1 MNQDHKNWKN
11 KMDQL
16 KTHASPID
24 LFSEWESLEKRMNQK
39 KRKKFLFWFLP
50 VTLASAGLF
59 VWFYLDHS
67 DTSVSPKKDVIIVHS
82 KTETTKK
89 EVDLPSKTRKE
100 ITNQKPLPSIPPAKT
115 NHLSEVPSLTYL
127 SNISETEKPTLM
139 YDTDDFS
146 GKEKQELTTQKT
158 QHIQGAYISVSEVI
172 VAANEHEVTP
182 EFSDQPE
189 ITKKPLWESPEIVD
203 TKFAVITGLSDQISI
218 GNPII
223 PLKKELPF
231 FLDVRMLAGQSVYQ
245 YQNISGEDNRILSM
259 RQSAERPL
267 ETYGAN
273 LLFGKEL
280 GKSFYISA
288 GVTFLRSNEKWT
300 SSKSDTTTIFLEN
313 QVTGVY
319 TNHEGV
325 VTETTGN
332 KTALQISQLHQT
344 RYNHLTMIA
353 PTVTI
358 GKNFTI
364 YKTLWSL
371 EGILA
376 FPVYSRFFGEVWDD
390 HQKMT
395 DIKNVYEVKNAVSYG
410 GCLSYVFPVSGRLNI
425 YGGYQYQFSRIHSFS
440 GYFRNQHFHS
450 LGLGMKYF
458 MNL

>member
-1 MNQDHKNWKN
+1 
-11 KMDQL
+11 MDQL

-39 KRKKFLFWFLP
+39 KRRKFLFWFLP
-50 VTLASAGLF
+50 VTLASVGLF
-59 VWFYLDHS
+59 VWLYLDHS
-67 DTSVSPKKDVIIVHS
+67 DASVSPKKDIIVAHS
-82 KTETTKK
+82 ATETTKK
-89 EVDLPSKTRKE
+89 EVDLPSKSNSE
-100 ITNQKPLPSIPPAKT
+100 ITNQKPFPSVPPTKT
-115 NHLSEVPSLTYL
+115 NHLSDLPSLTYL
-127 SNISETEKPTLM
+127 PDIAETEKPTLI
-139 YDTDDFS
+139 YDTSDFS
-146 GKEKQELTTQKT
+146 GKEREESEIQKT
-158 QHIQGAYISVSEVI
+158 QHIQGAHISVSEVI
-172 VAANEHEVTP
+172 MVANEHEVTT
-182 EFSDQPE
+182 EFSYQPE
-189 ITKKPLWESPEIVD
+189 ITKKPFWESPEIPD

-218 GNPII
+218 KNPII
-223 PLKKELPF
+223 PLKKGLPF

-245 YQNISGEDNRILSM
+245 YQNISGEDNRILTM
-259 RQSAERPL
+259 RQKAERPL

-280 GKSFYISA
+280 GKSFYLSA
-288 GVTFLRSNEKWT
+288 GVTFLRSNERWS

-344 RYNHLTMIA
+344 RYNHSMMIA
-353 PTVTI
+353 PTVTV

-376 FPVYSRFFGEVWDD
+376 FPVYSRFFGKVWDD

-410 GCLSYVFPVSGRLNI
+410 GHLSYVFPVSGHLNI

-440 GYFRNQHFHS
+440 GYYRNQHFHS

>member
-24 LFSEWESLEKRMNQK
+24 LFSEWGSLEKRMNQK
-39 KRKKFLFWFLP
+39 KRRKFLFWFLP
-50 VTLASAGLF
+50 MTLASAGLF
-59 VWFYLDHS
+59 VWLYLDHS
-67 DTSVSPKKDVIIVHS
+67 DTKVSPKKDIIIVHS

-89 EVDLPSKTRKE
+89 EVDLPLKTRKE
-100 ITNQKPLPSIPPAKT
+100 ITNQKPLPSVPPTIA
-115 NHLSEVPSLTYL
+115 NHVSDLPSLTYL
-127 SNISETEKPTLM
+127 PDNAETEKPTLM

-146 GKEKQELTTQKT
+146 GKEKEELGIQKT
-158 QHIQGAYISVSEVI
+158 QHIQGAHISVSEVI
-172 VAANEHEVTP
+172 VAANEHEVTT
-182 EFSDQPE
+182 EFSYQPE
-189 ITKKPLWESPEIVD
+189 ITKNPLWESPTIAD
-203 TKFAVITGLSDQISI
+203 IKFAVITQLSDQISI
-218 GNPII
+218 KNPII

-245 YQNISGEDNRILSM
+245 YQNIFGEDNRILTM
-259 RQSAERPL
+259 RQKAERPL

-280 GKSFYISA
+280 GKSFYITA
-288 GVTFLRSNEKWT
+288 GVTFLKSNERWS

-353 PTVTI
+353 PTITI

-371 EGILA
+371 EGILV

-410 GCLSYVFPVSGRLNI
+410 GHLSYVFPVSGRLNI